1 MESRHCVVY
10 VLAES
15 RHKTTTNKERKMK
28 MSYPVVPVMDING
41 GNRNNCGWE
50 MLAALNGGM
59 GGMNSWWPLLFLLF
73 GWGGYGG
80 FGGFGG
86 FGRGFGGYGG
96 GGAALA
102 DLAVTDATNIA
113 ELKAGANF
121 TAQTVNGIRDALC
134 DLNVN
139 LCNQFGNVNN
149 NITTLGYQTQLGQ
162 RDLQALLSDC
172 CCKTQTNIASSTNAL
187 TQQLCQLNYNLAM
200 QTCELKQA
208 IAAEGDATRK
218 QAQIMESERLRG
230 LVAKLEQ
237 ENFLLKNC
245 CNGNG

>member
-1 MESRHCVVY
+1 
-10 VLAES
+10 
-15 RHKTTTNKERKMK
+15 
-28 MSYPVVPVMDING
+28 MSYPVVPVMEIG
-41 GNRNNCGWE
+41 GNRNCGGGWE
-50 MLAALNGGM
+50 MLAAMNSGGF
-59 GGMNSWWPLLFLLF
+59 GGMNAWWPLLFLLF
-73 GWGGYGG
+73 GWGGGYGG

-86 FGRGFGGYGG
+86 RGFGGFGG
-96 GGAALA
+96 GFGGAAAA
-102 DLAVTDATNIA
+102 DFAVTDAVNIA

-121 TAQTVNGIRDALC
+121 TAQTVNGIRNAIGDVKDVLC
-134 DLNVN
+134 S
-139 LCNQFGNVNN
+139 QFANISN

-162 RDLQALLSDC
+162 RDLQALLADC

-218 QAQIMESERLRG
+218 QAQMIETDRLRG
-230 LVAKLEQ
+230 LLAKAEQ

-245 CNGNG
+245 NGCATASC

>member
-1 MESRHCVVY
+1 
-10 VLAES
+10 
-15 RHKTTTNKERKMK
+15 

-41 GNRNNCGWE
+41 GNRGNCGWE

-86 FGRGFGGYGG
+86 GFGRGFGGCGG
-96 GGAALA
+96 GGGVALA
-102 DLAVTDATNIA
+102 DLAVQNATDTA

-121 TAQTVNGIRDALC
+121 TAQTVNGINNRLYEQ
-134 DLNVN
+134 NIS
-139 LCNQFGNVNN
+139 LCNQFGNLNN
-149 NITTLGYQTQLGQ
+149 NITALGYQTQLGQ
-162 RDLQALLSDC
+162 RDLQALFSDC

-245 CNGNG
+245 NGNG

>member
-1 MESRHCVVY
+1 
-10 VLAES
+10 
-15 RHKTTTNKERKMK
+15 
-28 MSYPVVPVMDING
+28 MSYPVPVMEIG
-41 GNRNNCGWE
+41 GNRNNCSGWE
-50 MLAALNGGM
+50 MLAAMNGGM

-86 FGRGFGGYGG
+86 GRGFGGFGGCCGSGG
-96 GGAALA
+96 GVALA
-102 DLAVTDATNIA
+102 DLAVADATNIA
-113 ELKAGANF
+113 ELKAGANYS
-121 TAQTVNGIRDALC
+121 AQTLAGINNRLYEQ
-134 DLNVN
+134 NVS
-139 LCNQFGNVNN
+139 LCNQFANTNS

-162 RDLQALLSDC
+162 RDLQALLADC

-218 QAQIMESERLRG
+218 QAQIMEAERLRG

-237 ENFLLKNC
+237 ENFMLKNC
-245 CNGNG
+245 GNGC

>member
-1 MESRHCVVY
+1 
-10 VLAES
+10 
-15 RHKTTTNKERKMK
+15 

-41 GNRNNCGWE
+41 GNRNSGWE
-50 MLAALNGGM
+50 MLAAMNGGGW

-73 GWGGYGG
+73 GWGG
-80 FGGFGG
+80 FGGWGGG
-86 FGRGFGGYGG
+86 FGRGFGGFGGCGG
-96 GGAALA
+96 GSGALA

-113 ELKAGANF
+113 ELKAGANYS
-121 TAQTVNGIRDALC
+121 AQTLAGINNRLYEQ
-134 DLNVN
+134 NVS
-139 LCNQFGNVNN
+139 LCNQFANTNS

-162 RDLQALLSDC
+162 RDLQAMLSDC

-218 QAQIMESERLRG
+218 QAQIMESERMRG
-230 LVAKLEQ
+230 LIAKLEQ

-245 CNGNG
+245 NGNG

>member
-1 MESRHCVVY
+1 
-10 VLAES
+10 
-15 RHKTTTNKERKMK
+15 
-28 MSYPVVPVMDING
+28 MSYPVPVMEIG
-41 GNRNNCGWE
+41 GNRNSGWE
-50 MLAALNGGM
+50 MLAAMNGGM

-80 FGGFGG
+80 FGGWGG
-86 FGRGFGGYGG
+86 FGGRGFGGFGGCGGGFG

-113 ELKAGANF
+113 ELKAGANYS
-121 TAQTVNGIRDALC
+121 AQTLAGINNRLYEQ
-134 DLNVN
+134 NVS
-139 LCNQFGNVNN
+139 LCNQFANTNS

-187 TQQLCQLNYNLAM
+187 TQQICQLNYNLAM

-218 QAQIMESERLRG
+218 QAQIMEAERMRG
-230 LVAKLEQ
+230 LIAKLEQ
-237 ENFLLKNC
+237 ENFMLKNC
-245 CNGNG
+245 GNTGC

>member
-1 MESRHCVVY
+1 
-10 VLAES
+10 
-15 RHKTTTNKERKMK
+15 
-28 MSYPVVPVMDING
+28 MSYPVPVYNLD
-41 GNRNNCGWE
+41 GNRNSCGGWE
-50 MLAALNGGM
+50 MLAAMNGGGF
-59 GGMNSWWPLLFLLF
+59 GGMNAWWPLLFLLF
-73 GWGGYGG
+73 GWGG
-80 FGGFGG
+80 FGGGWGGG
-86 FGRGFGGYGG
+86 FGRGGFGGWGG
-96 GGAALA
+96 GGFGGSALA

-113 ELKAGANF
+113 ELKAGANYS
-121 TAQTVNGIRDALC
+121 AQTLAGINNRLYEQ
-134 DLNVN
+134 NVS
-139 LCNQFGNVNN
+139 LCNQFANTNS

-162 RDLQALLSDC
+162 RDLQAALADC

-245 CNGNG
+245 GCGNNAGC

>member
-1 MESRHCVVY
+1 
-10 VLAES
+10 
-15 RHKTTTNKERKMK
+15 

-41 GNRNNCGWE
+41 GNRNSGWE
-50 MLAALNGGM
+50 MLAAMNG
-59 GGMNSWWPLLFLLF
+59 
-73 GWGGYGG
+73 
-80 FGGFGG
+80 GG
-86 FGRGFGGYGG
+86 FGRGFGGFGGCGG
-96 GGAALA
+96 GSGALA

-113 ELKAGANF
+113 ELKAGANYS
-121 TAQTVNGIRDALC
+121 AQTLAGINNRLYEQ
-134 DLNVN
+134 NVS

-245 CNGNG
+245 NGTGC

>member
-1 MESRHCVVY
+1 
-10 VLAES
+10 
-15 RHKTTTNKERKMK
+15 
-28 MSYPVVPVMDING
+28 MSYPVPVMEIG
-41 GNRNNCGWE
+41 GNRNNSGWE
-50 MLAALNGGM
+50 MLAAMNGGM

-73 GWGGYGG
+73 GWGGGYGG

-86 FGRGFGGYGG
+86 FGGGRGFGGCCGG
-96 GGAALA
+96 GGTALA
-102 DLAVTDATNIA
+102 DLAVADATNIA
-113 ELKAGANF
+113 ELKAGANYS
-121 TAQTVNGIRDALC
+121 AQTLAGINNRLYEQ
-134 DLNVN
+134 NVS
-139 LCNQFGNVNN
+139 LCNQFANTNS

-162 RDLQALLSDC
+162 RDLQALLADC

-218 QAQIMESERLRG
+218 QAQIMEAERLRG

-237 ENFLLKNC
+237 ENFMLKNC
-245 CNGNG
+245 GNGC

>member
-1 MESRHCVVY
+1 
-10 VLAES
+10 
-15 RHKTTTNKERKMK
+15 

-73 GWGGYGG
+73 GWGGFGGWGGGFGGGGGRG

-86 FGRGFGGYGG
+86 CGG
-96 GGAALA
+96 GVALA
-102 DLAVTDATNIA
+102 DLAVADATNIA
-113 ELKAGANF
+113 ELKAGTNYS
-121 TAQTVNGIRDALC
+121 AQTLAGINNRLYEQ
-134 DLNVN
+134 NVS
-139 LCNQFGNVNN
+139 LCNQFANTNS

-162 RDLQALLSDC
+162 RDLQAQIADC
-172 CCKTQTNIASSTNAL
+172 CCKTQTSIANNTNAL

-218 QAQIMESERLRG
+218 QAQFMEAERMRG
-230 LVAKLEQ
+230 LIAKLEQ

-245 CNGNG
+245 SNGNGC

>member
-1 MESRHCVVY
+1 
-10 VLAES
+10 
-15 RHKTTTNKERKMK
+15 
-28 MSYPVVPVMDING
+28 MSYPVPVMEIG
-41 GNRNNCGWE
+41 GNRNNCGGWE
-50 MLAALNGGM
+50 MLAAMNGGM

-86 FGRGFGGYGG
+86 GRGFGGFGGCCGGG

-102 DLAVTDATNIA
+102 DLAVADATNIA
-113 ELKAGANF
+113 ELKAGANYS
-121 TAQTVNGIRDALC
+121 AQTLAGINNRLYEQ
-134 DLNVN
+134 NVS
-139 LCNQFGNVNN
+139 LCNQFANTNS

-162 RDLQALLSDC
+162 RDLQALFADC

-218 QAQIMESERLRG
+218 QAQIMEAERLRG

-237 ENFLLKNC
+237 ENFMLKNC
-245 CNGNG
+245 GNGC

>member
-1 MESRHCVVY
+1 
-10 VLAES
+10 
-15 RHKTTTNKERKMK
+15 
-28 MSYPVVPVMDING
+28 MSYPVPVMEIG
-41 GNRNNCGWE
+41 GNRNNSGWE
-50 MLAALNGGM
+50 MLAAMSGGGF

-73 GWGGYGG
+73 GWGGWGGGWGGGFGRGG

-86 FGRGFGGYGG
+86 CGGGGGFGGS
-96 GGAALA
+96 ALA

-113 ELKAGANF
+113 ELKAGANYS
-121 TAQTVNGIRDALC
+121 AQTLAGINNRLYEQ
-134 DLNVN
+134 NVS
-139 LCNQFGNVNN
+139 LCNQFANTNS

-187 TQQLCQLNYNLAM
+187 TQQICQLNYNLAM

-245 CNGNG
+245 NCGNTAG